1 MNFLIS
7 VLKFFVGAASFT
19 TNIVSLKKYLLAVLV
34 NTLVCIL
41 LGVITFYY
49 PFGGWIGLAINLFFV
64 YAGGAYVATW
74 CKAFG
79 TNLDVF
85 SAEDV
90 EPEKEKA
97 GEPERDN
104 ITFVNNDYW
113 KQLANQPVADKD
125 NSDVK
130 S

>member
-1 MNFLIS
+1 MSFLIS

-19 TNIVSLKKYLLAVLV
+19 TNIVTLKKYLLAVLV

-90 EPEKEKA
+90 EPEKE
-97 GEPERDN
+97 EPERDN
-104 ITFVNNDYW
+104 LTFVDNNYW
-113 KQLANQPVADKD
+113 KQIANKPKEENGSDKVD
-125 NSDVK
+125 P
-130 S
+130 